1 MGWRE
6 VVVNSS
12 CKISA
17 ASNYLIIRA
26 EETKKIHLSEIH
38 YLLIACPDVNITGVA
53 LCELA
58 RNKIKV
64 VFCDE
69 KHNPYG
75 ELVNYYGS
83 CNCSKKIRQQI
94 AWSEDVKTSV
104 NTLIIYRKI
113 VNQAALLAKYGFA
126 ERAETLYSY
135 ASEIALNDAT
145 NREGHAAKVY
155 FNTLFGN
162 GFAREIRT
170 DENAALNYG
179 YSIILS
185 CINREVTANGYLTQL
200 GINHRNEFNE
210 FNLSCDIIEPFR
222 VIADEYVYNH
232 REKPFDKDYKFGL
245 VDLLNKKVKLDKEYT
260 LYNAIAESVRSIL
273 SCLTSG
279 EVSGLKLYEF
289 K

>member
-1 MGWRE
+1 MAWRC
-6 VVVNSS
+6 VIIDSP
-12 CKISA
+12 CKVSVA
-17 ASNYLIIRA
+17 NNYLIVRTEQI
-26 EETKKIHLSEIH
+26 KQIHLSEISF
-38 YLLIACPDVNITGVA
+38 LMLACPAINITGVA
-53 LCELA
+53 LYELS

-162 GFAREIRT
+162 
-170 DENAALNYG
+170 
-179 YSIILS
+179 
-185 CINREVTANGYLTQL
+185 
-200 GINHRNEFNE
+200 
-210 FNLSCDIIEPFR
+210 
-222 VIADEYVYNH
+222 
-232 REKPFDKDYKFGL
+232 
-245 VDLLNKKVKLDKEYT
+245 VK
-260 LYNAIAESVRSIL
+260 I
-273 SCLTSG
+273 
-279 EVSGLKLYEF
+279 
-289 K
+289 